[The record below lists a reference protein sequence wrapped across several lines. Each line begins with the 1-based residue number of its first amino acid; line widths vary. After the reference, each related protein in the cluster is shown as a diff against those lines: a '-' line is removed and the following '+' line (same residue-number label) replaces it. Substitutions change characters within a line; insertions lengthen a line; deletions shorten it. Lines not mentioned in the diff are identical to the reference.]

1 MRLFGHPR
9 AELALAADG
18 RLDAAAER
26 RLDAHLARCPR
37 CRAELAEIEVAARAL
52 RRDAAASPPAA
63 LRARLLADARR
74 ELPGRGARPFSPAPG
89 RTRRLAFAAGFGLA
103 VAVAA
108 AVTLVPARVR
118 VVQFTERESAFEQR
132 ALTAHRTLAGE
143 SPELDLSSGDAAA
156 IRAWLRDQGGLSAAL
171 VGERSGAD
179 AARYRLL
186 GVRAV
191 GENGRPAA
199 AIATRIDGAA
209 ATLLVGRE
217 RDVEGIPA
225 WGWLGKQL
233 LVRRD
238 PVSGVHRMSWRNAGK
253 AYTLVTDPGV
263 SPELA
268 CQLCHVD
275 ARRRKAIAR
284 VAEQL

>member
-1 MRLFGHPR
+1 M
-9 AELALAADG
+9 
-18 RLDAAAER
+18 
-26 RLDAHLARCPR
+26 
-37 CRAELAEIEVAARAL
+37 
-52 RRDAAASPPAA
+52 
-63 LRARLLADARR
+63 
-74 ELPGRGARPFSPAPG
+74 SPAFDALG
-89 RTRRLAFAAGFGLA
+89 VSCAG
-103 VAVAA
+103 
-108 AVTLVPARVR
+108 
-118 VVQFTERESAFEQR
+118 Q
-132 ALTAHRTLAGE
+132 HRTYYD
-143 SPELDLSSGDAAA
+143 SPHALYQ
-156 IRAWLRDQGGLSAAL
+156 RFLRYG
-171 VGERSGAD
+171 D